1 MQVIAEDSD
10 ILQGRG
16 EYSVIFYSSSA
27 VLSSILNGRAG
38 FNNHSVSISFLV
50 NNYLKFRT
58 ITGMKWYHTMQAV
71 LKKDIQL
78 ELRSKY
84 ALNTVLAFVAG
95 SMLIV
100 LFSLRAEEL
109 PLSARGGLIWII
121 ILFASLSVLG
131 RSFISETERG
141 TFDLLRL
148 HGEPSAVYTGKLIFN
163 FLFTLL
169 VTVISVLIYLFM
181 LNITV
186 YHLWLLVYIL
196 FFGTLGLSGVSTML
210 GAVVSQAS
218 QKGTIYS
225 VLSLPLLVPLIL
237 LLVRTTESAFSEVTA
252 AGLTDDL
259 LAMAGFAGVVISIS
273 VILFDFIWEE

>member
-1 MQVIAEDSD
+1 MNWFQA
-10 ILQGRG
+10 
-16 EYSVIFYSSSA
+16 
-27 VLSSILNGRAG
+27 
-38 FNNHSVSISFLV
+38 
-50 NNYLKFRT
+50 
-58 ITGMKWYHTMQAV
+58 MQAV
-71 LKKDIQL
+71 LVKDFQL

-95 SMLIV
+95 ALLVV

-109 PLSARGGLIWII
+109 PLTARSGLIWII
-121 ILFASLSVLG
+121 ILFASLSGLG
-131 RSFISETERG
+131 RSFIAETERG

-148 HGEPSAVYTGKLIFN
+148 HGEPSAIYTGKLIFN

-169 VTVISVLIYLFM
+169 VTFLSVFAYIFM

-186 YHLWLLVYIL
+186 YHPWLLL
-196 FFGTLGLSGVSTML
+196 FVLIFGTLGLSGVSTML

-218 QKGTIYS
+218 QKGTIFS

-237 LLVRTTESAFSEVTA
+237 LMVRTTESAFSENLA
-252 AGLTDDL
+252 EGLTDDV
-259 LAMAGFAGVVISIS
+259 LAMVGFAGVVVSVS

>member
-1 MQVIAEDSD
+1 MKW
-10 ILQGRG
+10 
-16 EYSVIFYSSSA
+16 FYTMHA
-27 VLSSILNGRAG
+27 VL
-38 FNNHSVSISFLV
+38 
-50 NNYLKFRT
+50 
-58 ITGMKWYHTMQAV
+58 M
-71 LKKDIQL
+71 KDIQL

-95 SMLIV
+95 SLLVM

-109 PLSARGGLIWII
+109 PDTARSGLIWII

-131 RSFISETERG
+131 RSFIAETERG

-169 VTVISVLIYLFM
+169 VTFLSMLAYLFM

-186 YHLWLLVYIL
+186 HHPWLLLFIL
-196 FFGTLGLSGVSTML
+196 IFGTLGLSGVSTML

-218 QKGTIYS
+218 QKSTIYS

-237 LLVRTTESAFSEVTA
+237 LLVRTTESAFSDTLSE
-252 AGLTDDL
+252 GLTDDMM
-259 LAMAGFAGVVISIS
+259 AMIGFAGVVVSMSI
-273 VILFDFIWEE
+273 ILFDFIWEE

>member
-1 MQVIAEDSD
+1 
-10 ILQGRG
+10 
-16 EYSVIFYSSSA
+16 
-27 VLSSILNGRAG
+27 
-38 FNNHSVSISFLV
+38 
-50 NNYLKFRT
+50 
-58 ITGMKWYHTMQAV
+58 MKWFYTTQAV
-71 LKKDIQL
+71 LMKDVQL

-95 SMLIV
+95 SLLIV

-109 PLSARGGLIWII
+109 PITARSGLIWII

-131 RSFISETERG
+131 RSFIAETERG

-169 VTVISVLIYLFM
+169 VTFLTILVYLFM

-186 YHLWLLVYIL
+186 YHPWLLVFIL
-196 FFGTLGLSGVSTML
+196 FFGTLGLAGVSTIL

-237 LLVRTTESAFSEVTA
+237 LLVRTTESAFSEELGE
-252 AGLTDDL
+252 GLTDDM
-259 LAMAGFAGVVISIS
+259 LAMVGFAGVVISIS
-273 VILFDFIWEE
+273 VIL

>member
-1 MQVIAEDSD
+1 
-10 ILQGRG
+10 
-16 EYSVIFYSSSA
+16 
-27 VLSSILNGRAG
+27 
-38 FNNHSVSISFLV
+38 
-50 NNYLKFRT
+50 
-58 ITGMKWYHTMQAV
+58 MKWFYTTQAV
-71 LKKDIQL
+71 LMKDVQL

-95 SMLIV
+95 SLLIV

-109 PLSARGGLIWII
+109 PITARSGLIWII

-131 RSFISETERG
+131 RSFIAETERG

-169 VTVISVLIYLFM
+169 VTFLTILVYLFM

-186 YHLWLLVYIL
+186 YHPWLLVFIL
-196 FFGTLGLSGVSTML
+196 FFGTLGLAGVSTIL

-237 LLVRTTESAFSEVTA
+237 LLVRTTESAFSEELGE
-252 AGLTDDL
+252 GLTDDM
-259 LAMAGFAGVVISIS
+259 LAMVGFAGVVISIS